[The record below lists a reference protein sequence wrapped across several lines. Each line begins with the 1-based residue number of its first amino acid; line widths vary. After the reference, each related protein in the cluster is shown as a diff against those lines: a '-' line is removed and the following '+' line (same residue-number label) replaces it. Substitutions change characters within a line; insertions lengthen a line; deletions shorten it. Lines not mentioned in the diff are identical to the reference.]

1 MTRLIVLLAQTLF
14 ALLNSILFQKL
25 KCKFLF
31 YIMKVFPKTLVNSW
45 LMIFY
50 LVMSFSPFIR
60 LICILINTI
69 KTAIIS
75 PQPSISLKQNFTKN
89 SFILLGIIRKSGD
102 RGMNKEK
109 NSKSRWQSKSIDFYP
124 TSSEEKK
131 AFEVQPVWTGL
142 PVAVRRRRVEVCSW
156 CLKSVSLCSYFSRT
170 LWE

>member
-1 MTRLIVLLAQTLF
+1 
-14 ALLNSILFQKL
+14 
-25 KCKFLF
+25 
-31 YIMKVFPKTLVNSW
+31 
-45 LMIFY
+45 MIFY
-50 LVMSFSPFIR
+50 LVMSFSALIR
-60 LICILINTI
+60 LIGILINTI
-69 KTAIIS
+69 NTAIIS
-75 PQPSISLKQNFTKN
+75 PQPSISFKQNFTKN

-109 NSKSRWQSKSIDFYP
+109 NSKSRWQSKSTDFYP

-142 PVAVRRRRVEVCSW
+142 PVAVRRRRVEVCPW